1 MKRKEIMPEE
11 DKEDLGDK
19 GEQIALAY
27 LIKEGYKIHDC
38 NWRYGHKEVD
48 IIAQQGDEI
57 VIVEVKTRE
66 GDYFE
71 EPWEAVSNQK
81 IRNIVE
87 VADAWLNLK
96 NIDLETRFDVISI
109 IFSDDVTYELTHF
122 PGAFIPPVN

>member
-1 MKRKEIMPEE
+1 MKSPKE
-11 DKEDLGDK
+11 LGDR
-19 GEQIALAY
+19 GEQIAAIFLQ
-27 LIKEGYKIHDC
+27 KEGYKILER
-38 NWRYGHKEVD
+38 NWYYDHKEID

-71 EPWEAVSNQK
+71 EPWEAVSTGK
-81 IRNIVE
+81 IRNLVE
-87 VADAWLNLK
+87 VADVWLNQEK
-96 NIDLETRFDVISI
+96 IDLETRFDVISI